1 MVVVAVLPDRSLE
14 QRQAALKRA
23 NARRCERAS
32 LKRHAKILGREEG
45 SMLIAEHLEAP
56 PEWLASMKVYE
67 LLKAVPGWGER
78 HVREAL
84 RREQVSPVKTVAG
97 LSPRQRRA
105 LVFAVEAWSRR

>member
-1 MVVVAVLPDRSLE
+1 MVVAVLPDRSLE
-14 QRQAALKRA
+14 QRMAALKRG
-23 NARRCERAS
+23 NGYRIARAD
-32 LKRHAKILGREEG
+32 LKHEVKALGRAEG